1 MLVLHLQI
9 QITGCYR
16 TEANPT
22 KTLHLDP
29 SPSQHTDIPTHKRA
43 SEQQE
48 TRGICV
54 CKCICESVC
63 VRLVMG
69 L

>member
-29 SPSQHTDIPTHKRA
+29 SPSQHTDIPTHINVQVSSKKPEVFVCA
-43 SEQQE
+43 SASVSL
-48 TRGICV
+48 CV
-54 CKCICESVC
+54 CA
-63 VRLVMG
+63 
-69 L
+69 